1 MPQIQASLSSIATM
15 DTSDPLANKREAFQL
30 PKNKIYLDGNSL
42 GPMTFAAKLR
52 AEKVLAEQWG
62 DDLITSWNKHQWID
76 LPEIIGEKIAPL
88 IGAAEGQVIC
98 CDSVSINLFKVLAA
112 ALSLN
117 TKRTKILSQSDNFPT
132 DLYMT
137 QGLQNLLGRERCELV
152 TVTEDSIIESLDDS
166 IAVLM
171 LTQVNFRTGRV
182 LDIQSI
188 TQAAKEKGI
197 LVIWDLAHSAGAIP
211 VKLDE
216 WQVDF
221 AVGCGYK
228 YFNGGPGAPAFVYVA
243 KRHLC
248 DLEQPL
254 SGWMGHRSPFD
265 FSPDYEKPSSIKQ
278 FLCGTPSVISMSV
291 LDESLNLFKDISI
304 EMIRQKSL
312 ALTDLFIQKVKQ
324 NDCLNGLKLITPLE
338 HHLRGSQIAYCHND
352 AYAIC
357 QALIAQGIIAD
368 FRAPNILR
376 FGFSPL
382 FLRFKDIEDSVS
394 SLVDVIENKKYLQEE
409 FNKRLAVT

>member
-1 MPQIQASLSSIATM
+1 MSISSI
-15 DTSDPLANKREAFQL
+15 TSSNIENLDANDLLAKKREAFYL

-42 GPMTFAAKLR
+42 GPMTHAAKTR
-52 AEKVLAEQWG
+52 AENVIAEQWG
-62 DDLITSWNKHQWID
+62 SDLITSWNKHQWID
-76 LPEIIGEKIAPL
+76 LPETVGEKIAPL
-88 IGAAEGQVIC
+88 IGAAKGQVIC

-112 ALSLN
+112 GLSLN
-117 TKRTKILSQSDNFPT
+117 PERKKILSQSDNFPT

-152 TVTEDSIIESLDDS
+152 TVTEDAIIESLDDS

-182 LDIQSI
+182 LDIKTI
-188 TQAAKEKGI
+188 TKAAKEKGI
-197 LVIWDLAHSAGAIP
+197 LVVWDLAHSAGAIP

-243 KRHLC
+243 QRHLQE
-248 DLEQPL
+248 LTQPL
-254 SGWMGHRSPFD
+254 SGWMGHRSPFE

-278 FLCGTPSVISMSV
+278 FLCGTPGVVSMCV

-304 EMIRQKSL
+304 EMIRHKSL
-312 ALTDLFIQKVKQ
+312 ALTDLFIQLVQQ
-324 NDCLNGLKLITPLE
+324 NKCLKDLILITPID
-338 HHLRGSQIAYCHND
+338 HDLRGSQIAYCHDD

-376 FGFSPL
+376 FGFSAL
-382 FLRFKDIEDSVS
+382 FLRFKDIQSSVTA
-394 SLVDVIENKKYLQEE
+394 LVDVVKNKKYQQAE
-409 FNKRLAVT
+409 FKKRLAVT